1 MPIGAGETMFYKVLV
16 KDHIRVSPAMFDKD
30 IVDAVASEARAKFTG
45 FISKELGI
53 VIDVIGVTEVG
64 DGVIIPGDGAP
75 YYTATFEL
83 LVFEPEN
90 QEVLP
95 GKIKDIADF
104 GAFITMGPIDGM
116 VHISQTMNDFVS
128 YSKDKVL
135 MGKETGRTLH
145 VADKCVAKIIA
156 ISYKDQQNPKF
167 GLTMRS
173 EGLGKEDWI
182 EPDLTGESKAAKIKK
197 GKEE

>member
-1 MPIGAGETMFYKVLV
+1 MFYKIVV
-16 KDHIRVSPAMFDKD
+16 KDHIRVSPSSFDKELD
-30 IVDAVASEARAKFTG
+30 DAIASEARLKYTG

-53 VIDVIGVTEVG
+53 VIDVIGVREVG
-64 DGVIIPGDGAP
+64 DGIIIPGDGAP
-75 YYTATFEL
+75 YYDTTFEL

-90 QEVLP
+90 QEILP

-128 YSKDKVL
+128 YSKEKVL
-135 MGKETGRTLH
+135 TGKESSRTLH
-145 VADKCVAKIIA
+145 VGDKCVAKIIA
-156 ISYKDQQNPKF
+156 ISYKDPQNPKF
-167 GLTMRS
+167 GLTMRG

-182 EPDLTGESKAAKIKK
+182 EPDLSGEPKAPK
-197 GKEE
+197 GKKRKEE

>member
-1 MPIGAGETMFYKVLV
+1 MFYKIVV
-16 KDHIRVSPAMFDKD
+16 KDHIRLSPSLFDKEL
-30 IVDAVASEARAKFTG
+30 VDAIANEARNKFTG
-45 FISKELGI
+45 FISKDFGI
-53 VIDVIGVTEVG
+53 VIDVIGVREVG

-75 YYTATFEL
+75 YYASTFEL

-90 QEVLP
+90 QEILP

-116 VHISQTMNDFVS
+116 VHVSQTMNDFVS
-128 YSKDKVL
+128 YSKEKVL
-135 MGKETGRTLH
+135 TGKETLRTLH
-145 VADKCVAKIIA
+145 VGDKCVAKIIA
-156 ISYKDQQNPKF
+156 ISYKDPQNPKF

-182 EPDLTGESKAAKIKK
+182 EPDLSGESKAAKVKK
-197 GKEE
+197 KKEEM

>member
-1 MPIGAGETMFYKVLV
+1 MFYKVLV
-16 KDHIRVSPAMFDKD
+16 KDHIRVSPALFDKELL
-30 IVDAVASEARAKFTG
+30 DAVANEARTKYTG

-53 VIDVIGVTEVG
+53 VIDVIGVTEIG
-64 DGVIIPGDGAP
+64 DGIIIPGDGAP
-75 YYTATFEL
+75 YYVATFEL

-128 YSKDKVL
+128 YSKEKVL
-135 MGKETGRTLH
+135 MGKEGSRTLH
-145 VADKCVAKIIA
+145 VGDKCVAKIIA
-156 ISYKDQQNPKF
+156 ISYKDAQNPKF

-182 EPDLTGESKAAKIKK
+182 EPDLSGEVKPTKK
-197 GKEE
+197 KKEE

>member
-1 MPIGAGETMFYKVLV
+1 MFYKVVV
-16 KDHIRVSPAMFDKD
+16 KDHIRVSPSAFEKELE
-30 IVDAVASEARAKFTG
+30 DAIAGEVRQKYTG

-53 VIDVIGVTEVG
+53 VIDVISVREVG
-64 DGVIIPGDGAP
+64 DGIIIPGDGAP
-75 YYTATFEL
+75 YYNATFEL
-83 LVFEPEN
+83 MVFEPEN
-90 QEVLP
+90 HEVLP

-135 MGKETGRTLH
+135 MGKESNRTLH
-145 VADKCVAKIIA
+145 VADKCIAKIIA
-156 ISYKDQQNPKF
+156 ISYKDPRNPKF
-167 GLTMRS
+167 GLTMRG

-182 EPDLTGESKAAKIKK
+182 EPDLSGESKTAKAGKK
-197 GKEE
+197 KKEE

>member
-1 MPIGAGETMFYKVLV
+1 MFYKVLV
-16 KDHIRVSPAMFDKD
+16 KDHIRVSPNEFERELT
-30 IVDAVASEARAKFTG
+30 DAIATEVRNKYTG

-53 VIDVIGVTEVG
+53 VIDVIDVKEVG
-64 DGVIIPGDGAP
+64 DGIIIPGDGAP
-75 YYTATFEL
+75 YYLSTFEL
-83 LVFEPEN
+83 MVFEPEN

-128 YSKDKVL
+128 YSKEKVL
-135 MGKETGRTLH
+135 TGKESARSLH

-156 ISYKDQQNPKF
+156 ISYKDPRNPKF
-167 GLTMRS
+167 GLTMRG

-182 EPDLTGESKAAKIKK
+182 EPDLSGDPKAAKPQKK
-197 GKEE
+197 RKEEA

>member
-1 MPIGAGETMFYKVLV
+1 MFYKVVV
-16 KDHIRVSPAMFDKD
+16 KDHIRVSPTSFDKD
-30 IVDAVASEARAKFTG
+30 IKQAVASEARIKYTG

-53 VIDVIGVTEVG
+53 VIDVLEVRDVG
-64 DGVIIPGDGAP
+64 EGVIIPGDGAP
-75 YYTATFEL
+75 YYESVFEL

-90 QEVLP
+90 QELLK
-95 GKIKDIADF
+95 GKIKDMADF

-128 YSKDKVL
+128 YSKEKVL
-135 MGKETGRTLH
+135 LGKDSNRTLH
-145 VADKCVAKIIA
+145 VGDKCDAKIIA
-156 ISYKDQQNPKF
+156 ISYKDPQNPKF

-182 EPDLTGESKAAKIKK
+182 EPDLSGEVAQKPTKK
-197 GKEE
+197 KKEE

>member
-1 MPIGAGETMFYKVLV
+1 
-16 KDHIRVSPAMFDKD
+16 MFDKELQ
-30 IVDAVASEARAKFTG
+30 DAVAAEARAKFTG

-53 VIDVIGVTEVG
+53 VIDVIGVREVG
-64 DGVIIPGDGAP
+64 EGIIIPGDGAA
-75 YYTATFEL
+75 YYESVFEL

-128 YSKDKVL
+128 YSKEKVL
-135 MGKETGRTLH
+135 MGKETNRTLH
-145 VADKCVAKIIA
+145 VGDKCVAKIIA
-156 ISYKDQQNPKF
+156 ISYKDPQNPKF

-173 EGLGKEDWI
+173 EGLGKEEWI
-182 EPDLTGESKAAKIKK
+182 EPDLSGESKAVKK
-197 GKEE
+197 KKKEDGA

>member
-1 MPIGAGETMFYKVLV
+1 MFYKVVV
-16 KDHIRVSPAMFDKD
+16 KDHIRVSPGSFDKELK
-30 IVDAVASEARAKFTG
+30 DAIAGEVRNKFTG

-53 VIDVIGVTEVG
+53 VIDCLDVREVG
-64 DGVIIPGDGAP
+64 DGIIIPGDGAP
-75 YYTATFEL
+75 YYESTFEL

-90 QEVLP
+90 QEILP

-128 YSKDKVL
+128 YSKEKVL
-135 MGKETGRTLH
+135 MGKESNRTLH
-145 VADKCVAKIIA
+145 VGDKCVAKIIA
-156 ISYKDQQNPKF
+156 ISYKDPQNPKF
-167 GLTMRS
+167 GLTMRG

-182 EPDLTGESKAAKIKK
+182 EPDLTGEKTAKAGKK
-197 GKEE
+197 KKEE

>member
-1 MPIGAGETMFYKVLV
+1 MFYKITV
-16 KDHIRVSPAMFDKD
+16 KDHVRVSPDKFDKELL
-30 IVDAVASEARAKFTG
+30 DAVASEARAKYTG

-53 VIDVIGVTEVG
+53 VIDVIGVKEIG
-64 DGVIIPGDGAP
+64 EGIIIPGDGAP
-75 YYTATFEL
+75 YYQATFEL

-128 YSKDKVL
+128 YSKEKVL
-135 MGKETGRTLH
+135 TGKEGSRTLH
-145 VADKCVAKIIA
+145 VGDKCVAKIIA
-156 ISYKDQQNPKF
+156 ISYKDPQNPKF

-182 EPDLTGESKAAKIKK
+182 EPDLSGEVKVVKTKK
-197 GKEE
+197 KKEE